1 MASDRFKR
9 IFYKSLAVH
18 VGVILGVF
26 IWPMISRLVFRPKP
40 KDIVFIDLVAGMP
53 EVPTVP
59 VEETKTP
66 EPQKEPEAKPE
77 PEPKED
83 IPEPT
88 KKRKIEVSKKKIKRQ
103 QPAPQKNT
111 PKLSKE
117 EIRKLLAAGAKPGNS
132 LSGASDFPFA
142 WYYALVRQTMYEAWN
157 QPSGLSAS
165 AGLTADVTIRVLQN
179 GTVTKREMTRPS
191 GNKLM
196 DDSVMAAVE
205 SVRSLRP
212 LPPGFGGEYKDIT
225 IQFELSG
232 MATF

>member
-1 MASDRFKR
+1 MASERFKR
-9 IFYKSLAVH
+9 VFYKSLAVH

-26 IWPMISRLVFRPKP
+26 IWPLVSRVLFRPKP

-59 VEETKTP
+59 VEEVKPP
-66 EPQKEPEAKPE
+66 ESPKEPEAKPE
-77 PEPKED
+77 PEPKKD
-83 IPEPT
+83 IPEPSKKPKIEKST
-88 KKRKIEVSKKKIKRQ
+88 KKVKRPN
-103 QPAPQKNT
+103 PAPQQNT

-132 LSGASDFPFA
+132 LSGNSDFPFA

-165 AGLTADVTIRVLQN
+165 AGLTADVTIRVMQD
-179 GTVTKREMTRPS
+179 GTVTQRQMSRPS

-205 SVRSLRP
+205 SVRSLRA
-212 LPPGFGGEYKDIT
+212 LPPGFGGSYKDIT

-232 MATF
+232 MVTF